1 MKLRNLSKRDYLHNL
16 NGKTIRLNHGEEGVI
31 PDEVAKLWIK
41 SPEISVVDDGAKDK
55 EIARLK
61 KELAKAK
68 EAEKTEEK
76 PAEAKKSKKQALK
89 DLIAE

>member
-16 NGKTIRLNHGEEGVI
+16 NGTTIRLNHGEEGVV

-61 KELAKAK
+61 EELAKAK
-68 EAEKTEEK
+68 KAEEK